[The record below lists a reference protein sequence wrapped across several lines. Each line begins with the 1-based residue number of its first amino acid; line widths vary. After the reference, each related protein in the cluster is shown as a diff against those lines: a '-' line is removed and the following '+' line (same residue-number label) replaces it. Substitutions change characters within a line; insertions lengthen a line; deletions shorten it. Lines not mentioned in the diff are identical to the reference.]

1 MTETRLIDL
10 CSELLHISED
20 SLRLAR
26 AHAYSY
32 IMARAQDEE
41 RELRAE
47 LGVGEDDQSLLD
59 SMLSDETHEHA
70 SG

>member
-1 MTETRLIDL
+1 MTRYPSTVHSGLDH
-10 CSELLHISED
+10 LL
-20 SLRLAR
+20 LAR
-26 AHAYSY
+26 AHAYTHVL
-32 IMARAQDEE
+32 ARAQDEE

-59 SMLSDETHEHA
+59 SMLSDETQEHA

>member
-1 MTETRLIDL
+1 V
-10 CSELLHISED
+10 
-20 SLRLAR
+20 
-26 AHAYSY
+26 HAYTNVL
-32 IMARAQDEE
+32 ARAQDEE

-59 SMLSDETHEHA
+59 SMLSDETQEHA

>member
-1 MTETRLIDL
+1 MDDQVPHH
-10 CSELLHISED
+10 CD
-20 SLRLAR
+20 SAQCIESMLRVAR
-26 AHAYSY
+26 AHANTYV
-32 IMARAQDEE
+32 MARAQDEE

-59 SMLSDETHEHA
+59 SMLSDETQEHA